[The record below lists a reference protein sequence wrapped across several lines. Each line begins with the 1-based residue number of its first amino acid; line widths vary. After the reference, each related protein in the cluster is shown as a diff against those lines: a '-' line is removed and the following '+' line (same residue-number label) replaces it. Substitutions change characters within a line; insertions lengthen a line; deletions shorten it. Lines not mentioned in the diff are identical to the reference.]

1 MITDEPMLPLISR
14 IRMWW
19 NAADRTQRVV
29 TLGGIGALLLLLVGT
44 TLFATRPQYETL
56 FSGLSEMEK
65 GQIVEGLTT
74 LGIPEE
80 HSETGVVKVP
90 KGKAEDAMMGL
101 AKAQKL
107 PKESGHWDL
116 EKYKDV
122 TMGTSPAMEGQIIKA
137 VLEGRLA
144 RTIEHSEGV
153 ASATVL
159 LNIPEKR
166 IFAENGDHPTA
177 SVTLVEGGRGTI
189 SRNNGRVIA
198 NLVCNA
204 VDGMT
209 PQDVFVASNNLG
221 VLWDGKENRE
231 GSFGGTKAE
240 MDAKASRDIEAT
252 IQATLDPVFGPG
264 NTKVV
269 ANADLNLDRTTSSE
283 DNSSPSDRP
292 GTVQKVTESMTGTK
306 GSLPGGAMG
315 ATPNTTAQQP
325 AQPPT
330 TASTTGTPSKYE
342 NSKQAQ
348 EFLANRHTEA
358 TTHAVGGYNGLSLV
372 AIVNSEKVSDPKA
385 VQTILNGVLAGK
397 MKMDAQGVP
406 IANQAFSATVT
417 SVKFDG
423 TAGVAAKAA
432 ADAAASQQRTQQ
444 IISLLPIGAILL
456 VALLVAKQVG
466 KISRSILPALPTA
479 EETLAEGYAMDAL
492 PAGSVTDLT
501 PAAITSHMER
511 TAIPMT
517 EVELEEF
524 NERVDIP
531 LESIKKMANERPET
545 VAILIKSMMLGDI

>member
-1 MITDEPMLPLISR
+1 
-14 IRMWW
+14 MWW

-80 HSETGVVKVP
+80 HGETGVIKVP
-90 KGKAEDAMMGL
+90 KGKSEDAMMGL

-166 IFAENGDHPTA
+166 VFAENADHPTA

-189 SRNNGRVIA
+189 SRANGRVIA

-209 PQDVFVASNNLG
+209 PADVFVASNSLG
-221 VLWDGKENRE
+221 VLWDGKENGPD
-231 GSFGGTKAE
+231 GSGGGTKAE
-240 MDAKASRDIEAT
+240 LDAKESRNVET
-252 IQATLDPVFGPG
+252 SLQSTLDAVFGVG
-264 NTKVV
+264 NTKVT
-269 ANADLNLDRTTSSE
+269 ASADLNLDRTISSE
-283 DNSSPSDRP
+283 DNTSPSDRP
-292 GTVQKVTESMTGTK
+292 GTVQKITESMTGSK
-306 GSLPGGAMG
+306 GSLAGGTMG
-315 ATPNTTAQQP
+315 ATPNTSASAP

-330 TASTTGTPSKYE
+330 TTPPGATPQKYDS
-342 NSKQAQ
+342 SKQSQ
-348 EFLANRHTEA
+348 EYLTNNHREQ
-358 TTHAVGGYNGLSLV
+358 TTHAVGGYNGLSIV
-372 AIVNSEKVSDPKA
+372 AIVNSDKVSDPKA

-397 MKMDAQGVP
+397 MKLDAQGVP
-406 IANQAFSATVT
+406 IPNQAFSATVT

-423 TAGVAAKAA
+423 SAGAA
-432 ADAAASQQRTQQ
+432 AAAAAAATASQQRMQQ
-444 IISLLPIGAILL
+444 IISLLPIGAILI

-466 KISRSILPALPTA
+466 KISRSILPALPSD
-479 EETLAEGYAMDAL
+479 EESLAEGYRMDAL
-492 PAGSVTDLT
+492 PAGSLGDLT
-501 PAAITSHMER
+501 PAVISSHLER
-511 TAIPMT
+511 TATPMT

-524 NERVDIP
+524 GERVDIP
-531 LESIKKMANERPET
+531 LESIKKMATERPET
-545 VAILIKSMMLGDI
+545 VAILIKSMMLGDIN